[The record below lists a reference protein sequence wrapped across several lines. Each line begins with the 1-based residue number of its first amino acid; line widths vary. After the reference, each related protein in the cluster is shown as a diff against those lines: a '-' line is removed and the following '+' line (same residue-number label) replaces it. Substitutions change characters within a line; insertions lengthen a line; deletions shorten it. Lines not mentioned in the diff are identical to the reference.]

1 MLTHDERVQKIL
13 DRAWELAARITASR
27 EERYQVYCALL
38 EHEGAN
44 LVSARGPLPRARQRL
59 HEVRRMARIGG
70 RWPYEA
76 ADEEEIIRRIYR
88 EVGG

>member
-13 DRAWELAARITASR
+13 DRAWELAARVAQLP

-38 EHEGAN
+38 EREGAS

-59 HEVRRMARIGG
+59 AEVRRMARIGG

-76 ADEEEIIRRIYR
+76 ADEEELICRLYF
-88 EVGG
+88 E